1 VIIFWIFT
9 LFVGSSAFAF
19 AYIYLQLGVPLSIA
33 YAILAMV
40 VCRGFLTLLR
50 RWLVLSERIAPESS
64 TDERTIETNRA
75 IFWRRMIWLAIL
87 FGLYFGGAFL
97 FFGLAPADAIT
108 ALPTFLGAVIPQ
120 LFYVLALM
128 VVNFMIFF
136 GAFFIYGRIGRT
148 YVDPGEANYEVRIED
163 VRGQK
168 SAVEEMR
175 RILTLMEQGRN
186 YVKAGGKR
194 ERGVLMVG
202 PPGTGKTMLA
212 KGIASSMHVPIIIT
226 SGSSFQGMFLGM
238 DALNVF
244 MTMRAAKGR
253 AKRWGGC
260 IVFIDEFDA
269 LGSRRSGMGGA
280 GGGGMGGMFGGGQLG
295 LNTLLVLMDGVDN
308 PGYFK
313 QFARRLVNVSLDG
326 LFLPRQIGFNGTRLK
341 LRIPILR
348 APRYNI
354 LFVGATNRPQVL
366 DEAVTRPG
374 RFGRQ
379 IIFRMPTKEDRK
391 DIAELYFS
399 RKKHDADLDTTTRRD
414 EFARVTDGYSPAM
427 IEQALSLALMYA
439 FEDGRDAFI
448 WRDMR
453 EAMGNIEAGL
463 AHPVVYT
470 ERERVAVA
478 RHELGHAVAAR
489 YFLPDAVSVRLSIRM
504 RSGSLGHHRAVEKEE
519 EFSHF
524 RSTAAGQLRHGLGAI
539 ASERVFYGENSTG
552 VSQDLVQATNLASAM
567 IAVWGMGPD
576 PLPPNLSR
584 LAVSIGEYLI
594 SVAATM
600 NDSELLGSSSPAAKA
615 LGSPRSRQAVAQ
627 VLGSAFID
635 DWRVMYVNKEAIDLA
650 AEALMAQGE
659 LVGDEIGG
667 LLDSVGLRE
676 PNASDPYPDEI
687 PLPPVL
693 EPLKIETQRTEIAAE
708 SA

>member
-1 VIIFWIFT
+1 MIIFWILT
-9 LFVGSSAFAF
+9 LFVGASAFAF
-19 AYIYLQLGVPLSIA
+19 GLIALQLGIAWSIV
-33 YAILAMV
+33 YAVVAMII
-40 VCRGFLTLLR
+40 CRGILTLLK
-50 RWLVLSERIAPESS
+50 RWLILSERIGPEGSVE
-64 TDERTIETNRA
+64 ERTIETNRA
-75 IFWRRMIWLAIL
+75 IFWRRVFWVAVL
-87 FGLYFGGAFL
+87 FVLYFGGAFM
-97 FFGLAPADAIT
+97 FFGLAPGDAIV
-108 ALPTFLGAVIPQ
+108 ALPAFLAAVLPQ

-148 YVDPGEANYEVRIED
+148 YIDPGEANWGVKIED

-175 RILTLMEQGRN
+175 RILRLMEQGRN
-186 YVKAGGKR
+186 YVRAGGKR

-244 MTMRAAKGR
+244 MTMRAAKSR

-269 LGSRRSGMGGA
+269 LGTRRGGMGG
-280 GGGGMGGMFGGGQLG
+280 GGGGIGGLGGMFGGGQLG

-313 QFARRLVNVSLDG
+313 QFLRRFVNVSLDG
-326 LFLPRQIGFNGTRLK
+326 VFLPRKIGANGTSIS

-354 LFVGATNRPQVL
+354 LFVAATNRPQVL

-391 DIAELYFS
+391 DIAELYFAK
-399 RKKHDADLDTTTRRD
+399 KKHDPDLDTPARRD

-427 IEQALSLALMYA
+427 IEQATSLALMYA
-439 FEDGRDAFI
+439 FEDGRDAFN
-448 WRDMR
+448 WRDVR
-453 EAMGNIEAGL
+453 ESMGNIEAGL
-463 AHPVVYT
+463 AHPIVYT
-470 ERERVAVA
+470 EREKVAIA

-489 YFLPDAVSVRLSIRM
+489 YFLPDEVSVRLSIKART
-504 RSGSLGHHRAVEKEE
+504 GSLGHHRTVGREE
-519 EFSHF
+519 EFSKF
-524 RSTAAGQLRHGLGAI
+524 RSQAAGELRHGLGAI

-552 VSQDLVQATNLASAM
+552 VSQDLIQSTQLAAM
-567 IAVWGMGPD
+567 MIGVWGMGPD
-576 PLPPNLSR
+576 ALPPHVSR
-584 LAVSIGEYLI
+584 LAVSIGQYLV
-594 SVAATM
+594 SVAATLS
-600 NDSELLGSSSPAAKA
+600 DTELSGSSPAGRA
-615 LGSPRSRQAVAQ
+615 LGDPRLRQAVAQ
-627 VLGSAFID
+627 VLGSAYID
-635 DWRVMYVNKEAIDLA
+635 DWRVMNVNKEAIDLA

-676 PNASDPYPDEI
+676 PDASDPYPDEI
-687 PLPPVL
+687 PLPPVI
-693 EPLKIETQRTEIAAE
+693 EPLKIEAE
-708 SA
+708 RSA

>member
-1 VIIFWIFT
+1 
-9 LFVGSSAFAF
+9 
-19 AYIYLQLGVPLSIA
+19 
-33 YAILAMV
+33 
-40 VCRGFLTLLR
+40 
-50 RWLVLSERIAPESS
+50 
-64 TDERTIETNRA
+64 
-75 IFWRRMIWLAIL
+75 
-87 FGLYFGGAFL
+87 
-97 FFGLAPADAIT
+97 
-108 ALPTFLGAVIPQ
+108 
-120 LFYVLALM
+120 
-128 VVNFMIFF
+128 
-136 GAFFIYGRIGRT
+136 
-148 YVDPGEANYEVRIED
+148 
-163 VRGQK
+163 
-168 SAVEEMR
+168 
-175 RILTLMEQGRN
+175 
-186 YVKAGGKR
+186 
-194 ERGVLMVG
+194 
-202 PPGTGKTMLA
+202 
-212 KGIASSMHVPIIIT
+212 
-226 SGSSFQGMFLGM
+226 
-238 DALNVF
+238 
-244 MTMRAAKGR
+244 
-253 AKRWGGC
+253 
-260 IVFIDEFDA
+260 
-269 LGSRRSGMGGA
+269 
-280 GGGGMGGMFGGGQLG
+280 
-295 LNTLLVLMDGVDN
+295 
-308 PGYFK
+308 
-313 QFARRLVNVSLDG
+313 
-326 LFLPRQIGFNGTRLK
+326 
-341 LRIPILR
+341 
-348 APRYNI
+348 
-354 LFVGATNRPQVL
+354 
-366 DEAVTRPG
+366 
-374 RFGRQ
+374 
-379 IIFRMPTKEDRK
+379 MPTKEDRK

-399 RKKHDADLDTTTRRD
+399 RKGHDPDLDTPSRRD

-439 FEDGRDAFI
+439 FEDGRDAFV
-448 WRDMR
+448 WKDMR

-576 PLPPNLSR
+576 PLPPHLSR

-600 NDSELLGSSSPAAKA
+600 GDSELLGSSSPAAKA

-650 AEALMAQGE
+650 AEALMVQGE

-676 PNASDPYPDEI
+676 PNASDPYPDEM

-693 EPLKIETQRTEIAAE
+693 EPLKIEPQRSEIAAE

>member
-1 VIIFWIFT
+1 MIIFWILT
-9 LFVGSSAFAF
+9 LFVGASAFAF
-19 AYIYLQLGVPLSIA
+19 GLIGLQLGIAWSIV
-33 YAILAMV
+33 YALIVMV
-40 VCRGFLTLLR
+40 ICRGILTLFK
-50 RWLVLSERIAPESS
+50 RWLILSERIAPENSP
-64 TDERTIETNRA
+64 DERTIETNRA
-75 IFWRRMIWLAIL
+75 LFWRRMVWIAFLI
-87 FGLYFGGAFL
+87 FLYFAGAAL
-97 FFGLAPADAIT
+97 LFGLAPADALV
-108 ALPTFLGAVIPQ
+108 ALPSFLAAVIPQ
-120 LFYVLALM
+120 LFYVGALM
-128 VVNFMIFF
+128 VVNFLIFF

-148 YVDPGEANYEVRIED
+148 YVDPGEANYDVKIED
-163 VRGQK
+163 VRGQA
-168 SAVEEMR
+168 SAVGEMR
-175 RILTLMEQGRN
+175 RILTLMEQGRS

-226 SGSSFQGMFLGM
+226 SGASFQGMFLGM

-244 MTMRAAKGR
+244 MTVRAAKKR
-253 AKRWGGC
+253 AKRWSGC
-260 IVFIDEFDA
+260 VVFIDEFDA
-269 LGSRRSGMGGA
+269 LGNRRSGMGG
-280 GGGGMGGMFGGGQLG
+280 GGGAGGMGGMFGGGQLG

-308 PGYFK
+308 PGFFK
-313 QFARRLVNVSLDG
+313 QMMRRFVNISLDG
-326 LFLPRQIGFNGTRLK
+326 LFIPRRIGINGSAVK
-341 LRIPILR
+341 LRIPVLR

-354 LFVGATNRPQVL
+354 LFVGATNRPNVL

-391 DIAELYFS
+391 DIADLYFAK
-399 RKKHDADLDTTTRRD
+399 KKHDPDLDTPVRRD

-427 IEQALSLALMYA
+427 IEQATSVALMYA
-439 FEDGRDAFI
+439 FEDNRAEFT
-448 WRDMR
+448 WRDLR

-463 AHPVVYT
+463 AHPIVYT
-470 ERERVAVA
+470 EREKVAIA

-489 YFLPDAVSVRLSIRM
+489 FFLPDQVSVRLSIKART
-504 RSGSLGHHRAVEKEE
+504 GSLGHHRTVGREE
-519 EFSHF
+519 EFSKF
-524 RSTAAGQLRHGLGAI
+524 RSQAAGELRHGLGAI

-552 VSQDLVQATNLASAM
+552 VSQDLIQSTQLAAM
-567 IAVWGMGPD
+567 MIGVWGMGPD
-576 PLPPNLSR
+576 ALPPHVSR
-584 LAVSIGEYLI
+584 LAVSIGEYLV
-594 SVAATM
+594 SVAATLG
-600 NDSELLGSSSPAAKA
+600 DTELSGASPAGRA
-615 LGSPRSRQAVAQ
+615 LGNPRSRQAIAQ

-635 DWRVMYVNKEAIDLA
+635 DWRVMYVNKESIDLA

-676 PNASDPYPDEI
+676 PTQSDPYPSEI

-693 EPLKIETQRTEIAAE
+693 EPMKIEAEE

>member
-1 VIIFWIFT
+1 MI
-9 LFVGSSAFAF
+9 
-19 AYIYLQLGVPLSIA
+19 
-33 YAILAMV
+33 
-40 VCRGFLTLLR
+40 VCRGLLTLLK
-50 RWLVLSERIAPESS
+50 RWLVLSERIGPES
-64 TDERTIETNRA
+64 TADERTIETNRA
-75 IFWRRMIWLAIL
+75 ISWRRVGWLVIL
-87 FGLYFGGAFL
+87 LAAYFVGAYM
-97 FFGLAPADAIT
+97 FFGLEPLDAID
-108 ALPTFLGAVIPQ
+108 AMPGFLATVIPT
-120 LFYVLALM
+120 LAYLLVIM
-128 VVNFMIFF
+128 IANFMIFF
-136 GAFFIYGRIGRT
+136 GMFFIYGRIGRT
-148 YVDPGEANYEVRIED
+148 DVDPGEANYEVRIDD

-175 RILTLMEQGRN
+175 RILRLMEQGRN
-186 YVKAGGKR
+186 YVRAGGKR

-244 MTMRAAKGR
+244 MTMRAAKSR

-269 LGSRRSGMGGA
+269 LGTRRGGMGGGGGGA
-280 GGGGMGGMFGGGQLG
+280 GGLGGMFGGGQLG

-399 RKKHDADLDTTTRRD
+399 RKKHDADLDTPSRRD

-439 FEDGRDAFI
+439 FEDGRDAFT
-448 WRDMR
+448 WRDLR
-453 EAMGNIEAGL
+453 ESMGNIEAGL
-463 AHPVVYT
+463 AHPVQYT

-489 YFLPDAVSVRLSIRM
+489 YFLPDQVSVRLSIKART
-504 RSGSLGHHRAVEKEE
+504 GSLGHHRTVDKEE
-519 EFSHF
+519 EFSKF
-524 RSTAAGQLRHGLGAI
+524 RSQAAGELRHGLGAI
-539 ASERVFYGENSTG
+539 AAERVFYGEDSTG
-552 VSQDLVQATNLASAM
+552 VS
-567 IAVWGMGPD
+567 
-576 PLPPNLSR
+576 
-584 LAVSIGEYLI
+584 
-594 SVAATM
+594 
-600 NDSELLGSSSPAAKA
+600 
-615 LGSPRSRQAVAQ
+615 
-627 VLGSAFID
+627 
-635 DWRVMYVNKEAIDLA
+635 
-650 AEALMAQGE
+650 
-659 LVGDEIGG
+659 
-667 LLDSVGLRE
+667 
-676 PNASDPYPDEI
+676 
-687 PLPPVL
+687 
-693 EPLKIETQRTEIAAE
+693 
-708 SA
+708 